1 MVSDGLKII
10 EEDMAADILLVGS
23 QDSVALAD
31 FHNQVGSD
39 RVDTG
44 FLEAGMKDNRD
55 FVLVAAGFHKLAAA
69 ADSNNF
75 AADKVLQEHQMDL
88 ERMEP
93 GEDYVAVDIDFVHA
107 AGTAARTREVAL
119 VAGIH
124 LVEVPEA
131 AGFAVQELA
140 HQRVVDAAR
149 LRLVEEDLAGMSVV
163 GAELEDHYFL
173 AGEQMMEEAVLGLEK
188 RA

>member
-31 FHNQVGSD
+31 FHKQVGSD

-55 FVLVAAGFHKLAAA
+55 FVLVAAGFHKLAA

-93 GEDYVAVDIDFVHA
+93 GEDYVAVDIDSVHA

-173 AGEQMMEEAVLGLEK
+173 AGEQVMEEAVLGLEK